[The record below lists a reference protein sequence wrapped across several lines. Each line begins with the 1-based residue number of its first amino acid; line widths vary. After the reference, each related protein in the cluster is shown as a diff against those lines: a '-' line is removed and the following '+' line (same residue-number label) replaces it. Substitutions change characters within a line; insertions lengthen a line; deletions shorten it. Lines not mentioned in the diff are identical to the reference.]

1 MTHNFRPIQP
11 TGDRDVFFVTSSP
24 LENDEDLEK
33 GDLEE
38 PPQELE
44 LSHSD
49 EKQTTGTVST
59 ALDEDDEIDSHVL
72 AHKEESNDL
81 TVETTTI
88 SHKKSHKS
96 RKNSANNAIKS
107 TCWLVVGASL
117 PFFPRLF

>member
-24 LENDEDLEK
+24 LKNDEALEK
-33 GDLEE
+33 GGLEE

-44 LSHSD
+44 LSNSD
-49 EKQTTGTVST
+49 RKQTTSTVTT
-59 ALDEDDEIDSHVL
+59 ALDDNDEIDSHVL
-72 AHKEESNDL
+72 AHREESNDL

>member
-1 MTHNFRPIQP
+1 M
-11 TGDRDVFFVTSSP
+11 FFVTSSP

-49 EKQTTGTVST
+49 KKQTTSTVST
-59 ALDEDDEIDSHVL
+59 TLDEDDEIDSHVL

-96 RKNSANNAIKS
+96 RKNSANDAIKS

-117 PFFPRLF
+117 PFFHRLF